1 MSNWVS
7 MPKIEDLTLDLLEKD
22 PEKYAQVLKIL
33 ATWENGE
40 EIKEKLNEA
49 PYETWH
55 SNHALSLSRLVGKL
69 NQRAIDEFG
78 VGGSFYGSNNV
89 GGISEDLAINLLK
102 MMVDCGADIKAKDY
116 YGNSIT
122 EILEQGESESKFY
135 RIGNAE
141 YFNEVEKMIHG
152 SSSCSISEGIPP
164 HPSSKYNLVGSGE
177 VVDYDDYGWMLKWCK
192 VTNYLYEPLKEG
204 EEPLKD
210 SMTGKITDCYS
221 ELLHAM
227 CVGKMVPDGPLGQTW
242 VPEDKASWMRGDT
255 DESSDE
261 ED

>member
-1 MSNWVS
+1 MSKWVS
-7 MPKIEDLTLDLLEKD
+7 MPKVGDLTLDLLEKD
-22 PEKYAQVLKIL
+22 PEKYAQTLKIL

-40 EIKEKLNEA
+40 EIKKKLNEA

-55 SNHALSLSRLVGKL
+55 SNHVLSLSRLVGKL

-89 GGISEDLAINLLK
+89 GGISEDLAKSLLK
-102 MMVDCGADIKAKDY
+102 LMVDCGGDITAKDY
-116 YGNSIT
+116 YENTVIN
-122 EILEQGESESKFY
+122 ILENGESMRFY
-135 RIGNAE
+135 RTGNEE
-141 YFNEVEKMIHG
+141 YTAFVKTIYEKG
-152 SSSCSISEGIPP
+152 PCNISEALPP
-164 HPSSKYNLVGSGE
+164 RPSPKYNLVGTGE
-177 VVDYDDYGWMLKWCK
+177 VVDYDDDGWLLKWCK

-210 SMTGKITDCYS
+210 SMTGEITDCYS

-255 DESSDE
+255 EESSEE